1 LGKIEDQEARIRWL
15 EEEVKALK
23 MASKYITSGIRA
35 KSSNLK
41 EMVGCLSRMK
51 ADSRIKQ
58 RHDKYVDRVK
68 HMESNIRK
76 RHEKTTKQKLQEE
89 LNKMELK

>member
-1 LGKIEDQEARIRWL
+1 MGKIEDQEARIRWL

-23 MASKYITSGIRA
+23 MAAKYITSGIRA
-35 KSSNLK
+35 KSANLK

-51 ADSRIKQ
+51 
-58 RHDKYVDRVK
+58 
-68 HMESNIRK
+68 HMEKNIRT

>member
-1 LGKIEDQEARIRWL
+1 MGKIEDQEGRIRWL
-15 EEEVKALK
+15 EEEVRALNLAAK
-23 MASKYITSGIRA
+23 YLASGVRS
-35 KSSNLK
+35 KSANLK

-58 RHDKYVDRVK
+58 QHDRYVDRVK
-68 HMESNIRK
+68 HMEKNIRK